1 MLLVGLTGGI
11 GSGKTTVAGM
21 LADRGAVVI
30 DADALARDAVEPG
43 TPGHDAVVRRFGN
56 GVVHPDGSLDRP
68 ELAAIVFTDEGAR
81 RDLEAIVHP
90 EVRRGIAEIVA
101 AHVGTDHVVVL
112 DSPLLIETSANDD
125 CDVVVVVAAQPQT
138 QIGRIVARGM
148 DEADARARLATQM
161 PLADKAEVADVVL
174 DNEGTVDELRD
185 QVERLWVELRD
196 RARSAG

>member
-43 TPGHDAVVRRFGN
+43 TRGHDAVVRRFGN
-56 GVVHPDGSLDRP
+56 GVVRPDGSLDRP
-68 ELAAIVFTDEGAR
+68 ELAAVVFADEGAR

-112 DSPLLIETSANDD
+112 DSPLLIETGANDD
-125 CDVVVVVAAQPQT
+125 CEVVVVVASQPQT
-138 QIGRIVARGM
+138 QIARIVARGM

-174 DNEGTVDELRD
+174 DNEGTIDELRD